1 MVHEASDDPRGRI
14 SGPIFADRT
23 QAGQQLAERLQRFR
37 DQSPLILALP
47 RGGVP
52 IGFEVAKK
60 LDAPLD
66 LVLVRK
72 IGVPSR
78 PELAYGAIVDGD
90 EPELVVNEEVEAFLH
105 MPKKFLDDQSAREL
119 KEIAR
124 RRELYL
130 AGRCRPHV
138 KDRTILIVD
147 DGIATGMTVRV
158 SLKALRRA
166 HPKQLVL
173 AVPVA
178 PAVTIK
184 NLEEDA
190 DEIVCLAAPQDFYA
204 ISQFY
209 ADFHQVSDEEV
220 IALLNQAPTDDKVD
234 QSPPTS

>member
-1 MVHEASDDPRGRI
+1 MVHEASDDRGGRI

-23 QAGQQLAERLQRFR
+23 QAGRQLAERLQRFK
-37 DQSPLILALP
+37 DQSPLVLALP

-72 IGVPSR
+72 IGVPFR
-78 PELAYGAIVDGD
+78 PKLAYGAIVDG
-90 EPELVVNEEVEAFLH
+90 EHPELVINEEVDAFLH
-105 MPKKFLDDQSAREL
+105 LSKDFLDEQTAREL

-130 AGRCRPHV
+130 AGRRRPEV
-138 KDRTILIVD
+138 KGRTVLIVD
-147 DGIATGMTVRV
+147 DGIATGMTVRA

-166 HPKQLVL
+166 QPKQLVL

-178 PAVTIK
+178 PAATIK
-184 NLEEDA
+184 KLEENA
-190 DEIVCLAAPQDFYA
+190 DETVCLAAPQDFYA

-209 ADFHQVSDEEV
+209 TDFHQVSDEEV
-220 IALLNQAPTDDKVD
+220 ITLLNQATTDDKAD
-234 QSPPTS
+234 RSPFAS